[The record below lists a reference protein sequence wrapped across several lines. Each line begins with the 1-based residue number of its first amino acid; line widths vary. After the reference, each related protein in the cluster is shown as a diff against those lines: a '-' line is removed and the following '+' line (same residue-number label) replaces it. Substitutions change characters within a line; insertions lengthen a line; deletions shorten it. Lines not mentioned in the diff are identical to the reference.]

1 MENMICLLDRLASR
15 AEINLSA
22 LFVPGCACCAGAE
35 IWFAFEDQHIRV
47 CERQMAALAPCAYRR
62 VCAQLE
68 VAPLPI

>member
-22 LFVPGCACCAGAE
+22 LFVPGCASCAGAE
-35 IWFAFEDQHIRV
+35 IEDQHIRV